1 MVGKGRT
8 RGAPWRRCR
17 SAIPPVPAVRPSPLS
32 AQLGRPRPRSAT
44 TAIRRLQ
51 SIPKARM
58 AVILRRR
65 GERVRS
71 TYCGHLARA
80 ARQSRNLQ
88 EPGSGG
94 DGFQFM
100 FARPEFDRRRV
111 LIGRRE
117 QALGTICRIASK
129 GLPCK
134 IDHSCR
140 SHDWGSH
147 DGQDRAPIAR
157 VPHVGRLCHSDPD
170 CRHDGWRG
178 WRSFSR
184 GPGRCRRRR
193 GGGRCG
199 HRARRPD
206 WRPIPLS
213 LPPLR
218 LLRQRSLLLVPSLT
232 GVRFRPRV
240 RLHAF
245 ARAAGAVFRDD

>member
-1 MVGKGRT
+1 VQGRNH
-8 RGAPWRRCR
+8 GF
-17 SAIPPVPAVRPSPLS
+17 SPVFLAVLLDELAHIRVQNWSRIACGDDRIASTPAVRF
-32 AQLGRPRPRSAT
+32 AQR
-44 TAIRRLQ
+44 
-51 SIPKARM
+51 
-58 AVILRRR
+58 AVVHRRR
-65 GERVRS
+65 SERVRS
-71 TYCGHLARA
+71 TYCGHLTRA
-80 ARQSRNLQ
+80 ARQSPRNLH

-94 DGFQFM
+94 DGFQFV

-111 LIGRRE
+111 PS
-117 QALGTICRIASK
+117 AAASK
-129 GLPCK
+129 RWARFAALQARVYPCK

-140 SHDWGSH
+140 SQNGGSH
-147 DGQDRAPIAR
+147 DGQVRAAIAR

-184 GPGRCRRRR
+184 GPRRRRRRR

-218 LLRQRSLLLVPSLT
+218 LLRQRSLPLVPSLNW
-232 GVRFRPRV
+232 RP
-240 RLHAF
+240 LST
-245 ARAAGAVFRDD
+245 ARAAQRIRPRGRPCVPG